1 MASLTRAGCGE
12 WGLRSPKLRRIKR
25 KEGGEELKT
34 VNISNLLEFSYK
46 GKQRSG
52 AVAGS

>member
-1 MASLTRAGCGE
+1 MASLTRADWGE
-12 WGLRSPKLRRIKR
+12 WGVRSLKLRGIKS

-34 VNISNLLEFSYK
+34 VNISNFLKFSYK
-46 GKQRSG
+46 GKQRTG